1 MAGGWYDDGVTPG
14 VERWFDG
21 TEWSERTRAVWV
33 APVPI
38 APSPPAPSGYGA
50 APQSGFGQG
59 SPYGQQQPGPG
70 AGGAQQWPGQQW
82 GPQWPAQQGP
92 AVQGPAVQGPAVQ
105 WPAPQWPGP
114 QWPAAPGSMA
124 ASGPT
129 DAVHWMLPV
138 GRSWQSITAGYVGLL
153 ALGIW
158 VLGPVAIWLGIWAMQ
173 KARRGGHGRGR
184 AIFAIVTGT
193 LGTLFMAAFLVASSR
208 S

>member
-1 MAGGWYDDGVTPG
+1 MTGGWYDDGVTPG
-14 VERWFDG
+14 GERWFDG
-21 TEWSERTRAVWV
+21 TEWSAHTRPVWV

-38 APSPPAPSGYGA
+38 APSAPAAAAYGA
-50 APQSGFGQG
+50 SPQAALGQTA
-59 SPYGQQQPGPG
+59 PYGQQYPGPG
-70 AGGAQQWPGQQW
+70 PASAQQWPLQ
-82 GPQWPAQQGP
+82 QWPAQQWP
-92 AVQGPAVQGPAVQ
+92 AQQSPGQQ
-105 WPAPQWPGP
+105 WPAQQWSAPQ
-114 QWPAAPGSMA
+114 GSMA

-173 KARRGGHGRGR
+173 KARTGGHGRGR

-193 LGTLFMAAFLVASSR
+193 LGTLFMALFLVASSR

>member
-21 TEWSERTRAVWV
+21 TEWSEDTRPVWV
-33 APVPI
+33 APVP
-38 APSPPAPSGYGA
+38 
-50 APQSGFGQG
+50 G
-59 SPYGQQQPGPG
+59 SPYGQQYPAPGV
-70 AGGAQQWPGQQW
+70 AGAQQWPVQQW
-82 GPQWPAQQGP
+82 PTPQ
-92 AVQGPAVQGPAVQ
+92 
-105 WPAPQWPGP
+105 
-114 QWPAAPGSMA
+114 GSMA

-173 KARRGGHGRGR
+173 KARAGGHGRGR
-184 AIFAIVTGT
+184 AIFAIITGT
-193 LGTLFMAAFLVASSR
+193 LGTLFMALFLVSR
-208 S
+208 AHT

>member
-21 TEWSERTRAVWV
+21 TEWSEHTRPVWV

-38 APSPPAPSGYGA
+38 APPPPAASPYGA
-50 APQSGFGQG
+50 SPQGAFVQS
-59 SPYGQQQPGPG
+59 SPYGQPYAGPFV
-70 AGGAQQWPGQQW
+70 AGAQ
-82 GPQWPAQQGP
+82 QWPAQQG
-92 AVQGPAVQGPAVQ
+92 
-105 WPAPQWPGP
+105 
-114 QWPAAPGSMA
+114 SMA
-124 ASGPT
+124 TSGPS

-173 KARRGGHGRGR
+173 KARAGGHGRGR
-184 AIFAIVTGT
+184 AIFAIVTGA
-193 LGTLFMAAFLVASSR
+193 LGTLFMALFLVLNAR
-208 S
+208 T

>member
-1 MAGGWYDDGVTPG
+1 MAGSWYDDGVTPG

-21 TEWSERTRAVWV
+21 TEWSEHTRPVWV

-38 APSPPAPSGYGA
+38 APSPPA
-50 APQSGFGQG
+50 G
-59 SPYGQQQPGPG
+59 SPQWPV
-70 AGGAQQWPGQQW
+70 QQWPAPQAPAQ
-82 GPQWPAQQGP
+82 QWPAQQ
-92 AVQGPAVQGPAVQ
+92 
-105 WPAPQWPGP
+105 
-114 QWPAAPGSMA
+114 GSMA

-173 KARRGGHGRGR
+173 KARAGGHGRGR

-193 LGTLFMAAFLVASSR
+193 LGTLFMALFLVSR
-208 S
+208 AHT